1 MVFETHHA
9 SNRPPDQGWLPLHE
23 TTAGLIPEM
32 SSGDHVAHTGTTVVG
47 LVAGDSAILAADQRA
62 SVGGGRLVT
71 NKQVQKVDAIH
82 PTGAIALSGVV
93 GHLQH
98 LVRVLHAETRLY
110 ADRRGEELSMDA
122 LGTLAGNVLRGAPM
136 QVSPLLAGVDATG
149 AHVFDLDAGGGV
161 MRDTYAAGGSGMQ
174 LAYGVLEDQ
183 YDPDADTAAARSTAA
198 TAIHA
203 ASQRDTASGNGIT
216 IATITPDGVE
226 IDAYADVEEVA

>member
-1 MVFETHHA
+1 MVFETDHE

-23 TTAGLIPEM
+23 TTSGLFPES
-32 SSGDHVAHTGTTVVG
+32 SSGDDVAHTGTTVVG
-47 LVAGDSAILAADQRA
+47 LVAGDSAVLAADQRA

-98 LVRVLHAETRLY
+98 LVRVLRAETRLY

-122 LGTLAGNVLRGAPM
+122 LATLAGNVLRGAPM
-136 QVSPLLAGVDATG
+136 QVSPLLAGVDETG

-174 LAYGVLEDQ
+174 LAYGILEDQ
-183 YDPDADTAAARSTAA
+183 YDPDVDTASARNTAA

-216 IATITPDGVE
+216 IATITSDSVE
-226 IDAYADVEEVA
+226 IDAYGDIQEVA

>member
-1 MVFETHHA
+1 MVFVTDHE
-9 SNRPPDQGWLPLHE
+9 SNRPRDQGWVPLHE
-23 TTAGLIPEM
+23 STPDLFPE
-32 SSGDHVAHTGTTVVG
+32 STSGDDVAHTGTTVVG
-47 LVAGDSAILAADQRA
+47 LVAGETAVLAADQRA

-82 PTGAIALSGVV
+82 PTAAIALSGVV

-98 LVRVLHAETRLY
+98 LVRVLRAETRLY
-110 ADRRGEELSMDA
+110 ADRRGDELSMDA
-122 LGTLAGNVLRGAPM
+122 LATLAGNVLRGAPM
-136 QVSPLLAGVDATG
+136 QVSPLLAGVDESG

-183 YDPDADTAAARSTAA
+183 YDADADTSTARHTAA

-203 ASQRDTASGNGIT
+203 ASQRDTASGNGIS
-216 IATITPDGVE
+216 IATISTEGVE
-226 IDAYADVEEVA
+226 IDTYVDPGEVA

>member
-1 MVFETHHA
+1 MVFVPDHVP
-9 SNRPPDQGWLPLHE
+9 NRPPDQGWLPLHE
-23 TTAGLIPEM
+23 TTPGLFAE
-32 SSGDHVAHTGTTVVG
+32 STSGDDVAHTGTTVVG
-47 LVAGDSAILAADQRA
+47 LVAGESAVLAADQRA

-71 NKQVQKVDAIH
+71 NKQVQKIDAVH

-98 LVRVLHAETRLY
+98 LVRVLRAETRLY
-110 ADRRGEELSMDA
+110 ADRRDDDLSMDA
-122 LGTLAGNVLRGAPM
+122 LATLAGNVLRGAPM
-136 QVSPLLAGVDATG
+136 QVSPLLAGVDDSG

-161 MRDTYAAGGSGMQ
+161 MEDTYAAGGSGMQ

-183 YDPDADTAAARSTAA
+183 YDPDADTSTARQTAA

-216 IATITPDGVE
+216 IATISAEGVE
-226 IDAYADVEEVA
+226 LDTYADREEVA